1 MIISNDSGILAERA
15 EELAELERL
24 ANVPKH
30 AASMRR
36 RSYLYTIASGVARHQ
51 EYTEQGLRT
60 GKPYDGALSVLVA
73 LEDAGFTI
81 VRKRS

>member
-1 MIISNDSGILAERA
+1 MITSNDSGILSERA

-60 GKPYDGALSVLVA
+60 GKPYDGALSVIVA
-73 LEDAGFTI
+73 LENAGFTI